1 MVMRKG
7 SWQKILGA
15 GCLIVSLLLI
25 PLAAADAA
33 GMFRGNVQSRIYHNA
48 GCRYF
53 NCKNCTMVFKSAGEA
68 QKAGF
73 RACRICKG

>member
-1 MVMRKG
+1 
-7 SWQKILGA
+7 
-15 GCLIVSLLLI
+15 
-25 PLAAADAA
+25 
-33 GMFRGNVQSRIYHNA
+33 MFRGNVQSRIYHNA